1 MAAEGICLWQRDTS
15 SARLHYRCV
24 HRLGRITDRSIEP
37 SATRTHECL
46 LAEIGSDGGPVV
58 VPPTPHAGDSNA
70 ADLEVP
76 ANPTDVPV
84 AIAPIDCDASLA
96 GADYLLEVFL
106 EPGGGVATQRGYLR
120 FVAQMADLAG
130 EFFRGDQLRS
140 LRRREAL
147 ASQVDELVA
156 RLHAIY
162 DPDQLATMAV
172 DGAADTFGFDRVG
185 LLRADGRK
193 AELIA
198 VSHVHSIDQR
208 SAAAE
213 QLRNAIASDDL
224 DDGDVWNELSVFE
237 FGTPESGTPESGA
250 LVIRAITAGD
260 SPDRS
265 VHRSPYRFVAMQV
278 VDAVPVGEE
287 SRDAWN
293 RYAQHATL
301 AMQNINA
308 SKRTK
313 VWAIPNRKRWLSIAA
328 LTAIIIAAFVPVPLI
343 VDVPAI
349 IRPEQ
354 AQLICS
360 PRNAVV
366 DTVHVTHGQTV
377 RKGDRLLTLSD
388 STLQEQITSL
398 IGRRAVLDQQQ
409 SRLTEA
415 MVDASS
421 FKADQI
427 DQVQMQQSLVAEEI
441 QALEEQLVVLRSIER
456 SLEIRAD
463 RDGIVDAWQIDE
475 RLRLRPVNRGDG
487 LMRVVASE
495 SRWLVEARVPQ
506 NRIAHLTALTPSD
519 REVARVTLDASPG
532 EVFDAQWFQFG
543 PAAIVDGEAAAHTV
557 VLLRCDE
564 TNDGAGPERSGAPAR
579 VAFDCGHRCLGYV
592 MFQDLIHAI
601 GRNIQLYLS

>member
-1 MAAEGICLWQRDTS
+1 MAAEGICLWQRDAAS
-15 SARLHYRCV
+15 HRLRYHCV
-24 HRLGRITDRSIEP
+24 HRLGRTTDRSIDP
-37 SATRTHECL
+37 ASVKTHDRL
-46 LAEIGSDGGPVV
+46 LVEIGSEGGPVV
-58 VPPTPHAGDSNA
+58 VPPTPGAVD
-70 ADLEVP
+70 ADVS
-76 ANPTDVPV
+76 ANPTEVPV

-147 ASQVDELVA
+147 ASQVDDLVT
-156 RLHAIY
+156 RLHAIN
-162 DPDQLATMAV
+162 DPTKLATTIV
-172 DGAADTFGFDRVG
+172 DAAADAFGFDRVG
-185 LLRADGRK
+185 LLREDGRK

-213 QLRNAIASDDL
+213 QLRTAIASDDL
-224 DDGDVWNELSVFE
+224 KRGDVWNTLSTDEVDKP
-237 FGTPESGTPESGA
+237 TSNS
-250 LVIRAITAGD
+250 LVIRAITSGNVD
-260 SPDRS
+260 DRS
-265 VHRSPYRFVAMQV
+265 GSSSPYRFVAMQV
-278 VDAVPVGEE
+278 IDAVPVGEE
-287 SRDAWN
+287 SRAAWN
-293 RYAQHATL
+293 RYAQHAAL
-301 AMQNINA
+301 AMQNVSA
-308 SKRTK
+308 AKRPK

-328 LTAIIIAAFVPVPLI
+328 LTALFIAAFVPVPLI

-360 PRNAVV
+360 PRDAVV
-366 DTVHVTHGQTV
+366 DTVHVTHGQV
-377 RKGDRLLTLSD
+377 VAKGDRLLTLSD
-388 STLQEQITSL
+388 SALQEQITSL

-421 FKADQI
+421 SKADQI
-427 DQVQMQQSLVAEEI
+427 NQVQMQRSLVAEEI
-441 QALEEQLVVLRSIER
+441 QALEEQLAVLRSMEQ

-475 RLRLRPVNRGDG
+475 RLRSRPVNRGDG

-506 NRIAHLTALTPSD
+506 NRIAHLTTLPSSD
-519 REVARVTLDASPG
+519 HKIAHVTLDASPSK
-532 EVFDAQWFQFG
+532 VFEAHWFRFG
-543 PAAIVDGEAAAHTV
+543 PAAIVDGDATAHTA
-557 VLLRCDE
+557 VLLRCNE
-564 TNDGAGPERSGAPAR
+564 TKDGVGPERSGAPAR

-592 MFQDLIHAI
+592 MFQDLFHAV
-601 GRNIQLYLS
+601 GRTIQLYLS